1 MEPQF
6 VIDVIIIMALYDLTK
21 HAFKLA
27 FRCLV
32 LDAED
37 KITVEDTEDDN

>member
-6 VIDVIIIMALYDLTK
+6 VIDVIVLMALYDLTK

-27 FRCLV
+27 FKCLM

-37 KITVEDTEDDN
+37 KITVDDDK